1 MNISNKSFNIAGND
15 LPPLILAF
23 LVGIPAII
31 LPRLLTPESFSL
43 YAAFFSALLAVVIVG
58 LLGWYYTR
66 PPETKDISRAGDDLY
81 YLGLLF
87 TLVSLIYA
95 LVSLFIFRAGDADL
109 ARRTNELI
117 GNFGIALLSTV
128 AGILGRVI
136 LQSMRKPESPEG
148 SAETGLPNYDL
159 HIAARRLRTEMR
171 GASDA
176 FSHYSRMTMLQ
187 AEDTKRHAERM
198 AKNLNRRLEETAR
211 NAISQTEDAFQKM
224 AVQIQKTIQE
234 AIQET
239 SGVLNRQSDEIAGV
253 LTALVEQLGSA
264 NRALAELPAS
274 IEQTKRGVNALGET
288 LERQSSE
295 SANVLTALVSQVN
308 TTSDSLAELPDN
320 VGRAQRGLDT
330 LGESAK
336 TAIANLD
343 EKAGEIAKAYEAI
356 TRNAQKQQEAIA
368 QGLEKAQ
375 AASTQ
380 MGSEVSGWVQYAEQ
394 IRATFEAVNR
404 SLTALIANIERTQR
418 SVDTR
423 RETVESAFDDKID
436 EVSNACKALAHT
448 AREQQEVMEK
458 ILEAVQ
464 TASAR
469 KKFRNPLH
477 RIFRH

>member
-15 LPPLILAF
+15 LPPLIIAF

-31 LPRLLTPESFSL
+31 LPRLLAPESFSL
-43 YAAFFSALLAVVIVG
+43 GAAWFSALLAVIIVG
-58 LLGWYYTR
+58 LLGWYYAKS
-66 PPETKDISRAGDDLY
+66 PETKDISRAGDDLY

-95 LVSLFIFRAGDADL
+95 LVSSFTFGDGDPGPKKIDK
-109 ARRTNELI
+109 LI

-136 LQSMRKPESPEG
+136 LQSMERPGSPA
-148 SAETGLPNYDL
+148 SPAETSLPNHDL

-198 AKNLNRRLEETAR
+198 ARNLNRRLEEDAR
-211 NAISQTEDAFQKM
+211 NAIAQTEDAFQKM
-224 AVQIQKTIQE
+224 AVQIQRTTQE

-239 SGVLNRQSDEIAGV
+239 SGVLNRQSDEIAGA
-253 LTALVEQLGSA
+253 LTALAEQLGSA

-274 IEQTKRGVNALGET
+274 IEQTKRSIDALGKT
-288 LERQSSE
+288 LDHQSNE
-295 SANVLTALVSQVN
+295 SANVLSALVGQLN
-308 TTSDSLAELPDN
+308 TTSDSLADLPAN
-320 VGRAQRGLDT
+320 IGQAQRGLDT

-343 EKAGEIAKAYEAI
+343 EKAGEIAKAYETI

-394 IRATFEAVNR
+394 IRATFETVNR
-404 SLTALIANIERTQR
+404 SLTELIANIERTQR

-423 RETVESAFDDKID
+423 RETVEAAFDDKID
-436 EVSNACKALAHT
+436 EVSNACKTLAHT

>member
-1 MNISNKSFNIAGND
+1 MSIYNKSFNIAGNE
-15 LPPLILAF
+15 LPPLIIAF

-43 YAAFFSALLAVVIVG
+43 HAAFFSALLAVAIVG
-58 LLGWYYTR
+58 LLGWYYCKS
-66 PPETKDISRAGDDLY
+66 PETKDISRAGDDLY

-95 LVSLFIFRAGDADL
+95 LVSLFIFRDSDADL
-109 ARRTNELI
+109 GRRTNELI

-136 LQSMRKPESPEG
+136 LQSMAKTESPA
-148 SAETGLPNYDL
+148 SPAQTSLPNHDL

-198 AKNLNRRLEETAR
+198 TQNLNRRLEEDAR
-211 NAISQTEDAFQKM
+211 NAIAQTEDAFQKM
-224 AVQIQKTIQE
+224 AAQIQKTIQE

-253 LTALVEQLGSA
+253 LTALVEQLSSA
-264 NRALAELPAS
+264 NRALAELPAN
-274 IEQTKRGVNALGET
+274 IEQTKRSINELGET
-288 LERQSSE
+288 LEHQSNE
-295 SANVLTALVSQVN
+295 SANVLAALVSQLD
-308 TTSDSLAELPDN
+308 TTSTSLAELPAN
-320 VGRAQRGLDT
+320 IGQAQRGLDT

-356 TRNAQKQQEAIA
+356 TRNAQKQQEAMA
-368 QGLEKAQ
+368 QGLEKTQ

-394 IRATFEAVNR
+394 IRATFETVNR
-404 SLTALIANIERTQR
+404 SLTELVANIERTQR
-418 SVDTR
+418 SVDTQ

-448 AREQQEVMEK
+448 AREQQEIMEK

-464 TASAR
+464 TANTR
-469 KKFRNPLH
+469 RKFRNPLR